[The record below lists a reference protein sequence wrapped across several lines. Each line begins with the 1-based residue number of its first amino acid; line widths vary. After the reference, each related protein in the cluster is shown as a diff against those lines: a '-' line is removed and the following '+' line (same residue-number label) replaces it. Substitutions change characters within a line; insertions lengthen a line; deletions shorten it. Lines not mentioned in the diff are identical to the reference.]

1 MDAMTF
7 PSGREGFTME
17 AMVLVLGV
25 SAGAGGARAM
35 LTHSD
40 QPHLAP
46 IDRCSVP
53 RRAGGG
59 VEESVFTAIR
69 LMREAAEKRAE
80 FISGIAVTCR
90 CSLHEEAVRAMA
102 ARSHLTIVDEPLAQ
116 LRYLRFSD
124 QLPDEGA
131 VLLYDLG
138 ASGLTVTEA
147 DCRTD
152 AILAV
157 KRSTV
162 LGGDGHDALLRW
174 HLAHGGLTI
183 DKPASRAYKE
193 ALATAPV
200 LTVTD
205 PDSGQRM
212 VVTRSDFEELADA
225 GIHHS
230 VSYVRQ
236 MIEETGVCPR
246 AIVLLGGCSRNPG
259 IREALG
265 QLLDLPVIYDPEP
278 EFVSARGAVLMA
290 TQLPSARR
298 VRGVRFGSRQA
309 LRPAES
315 APVSKRKLVAAL
327 AVTAT
332 LGATVAGLLST
343 NQDSAHPAPHGIPPT
358 PVEVAGT
365 SVSRLP
371 PK

>member
-1 MDAMTF
+1 
-7 PSGREGFTME
+7 
-17 AMVLVLGV
+17 
-25 SAGAGGARAM
+25 M

-40 QPHLAP
+40 QPHLPP
-46 IDRCSVP
+46 IDRCTVL

-69 LMREAAEKRAE
+69 RMQDAAAQREE
-80 FISGIAVTCR
+80 FITGIAVTCR
-90 CSLHEEAVRAMA
+90 CSLHQEAVRTA
-102 ARSHLTIVDEPLAQ
+102 AGRSSLTIVDEPLAQ

-174 HLAHGGLTI
+174 HLAHGGLSI

-193 ALATAPV
+193 ALTTAPV
-200 LTVTD
+200 LTATD

-212 VVTRSDFEELADA
+212 VLTRNDFEELADA

-230 VSYVRQ
+230 VSYVRH
-236 MIEETGVCPR
+236 MIEETGVPPQ
-246 AIVLLGGCSRNPG
+246 AIALLGGCSRNPG
-259 IREALG
+259 IREAVG

-290 TQLPSARR
+290 DQLPSARR
-298 VRGVRFGSRQA
+298 VRGVRFGA
-309 LRPAES
+309 RPTQRPTAT
-315 APVSKRKLVAAL
+315 APVSKRKLIAAL
-327 AVTAT
+327 AVTAM

-343 NQDSAHPAPHGIPPT
+343 NRDSSTPARHNTPS

-365 SVSRLP
+365 PGKQLP